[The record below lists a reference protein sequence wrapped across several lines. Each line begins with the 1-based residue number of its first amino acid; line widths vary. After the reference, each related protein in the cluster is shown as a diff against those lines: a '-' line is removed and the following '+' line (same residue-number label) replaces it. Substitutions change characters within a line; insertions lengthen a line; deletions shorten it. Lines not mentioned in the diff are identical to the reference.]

1 MTRAKALA
9 LRTLIE
15 KAAVSLSNE
24 DALGRQ
30 ASFQERMEKG

>member
-9 LRTLIE
+9 LRALIE

-24 DALGRQ
+24 DALD
-30 ASFQERMEKG
+30 AVELFPA